1 MAGIIVDWNVFNYK
15 FSGRQREMF
24 ESLAY
29 TLFCFEFK
37 QKFGIFRYFNQPYI
51 ETQPIK
57 TDDGDVVGFQAKYY
71 DAATRLSSKKKE
83 IIEAIDGAKAKYAGI
98 NRYIIYTNKELSASK
113 DKGKVKPDY
122 QVEIEDH
129 GKKSGIQIEWRVKSN
144 FEFMLHDPR
153 LSAVKELYFSPNTD
167 LKRFAE
173 NIHKR
178 TCSILDGI
186 RSDIVFNDNNI
197 KIEYTQKEILDFSKS
212 DKNAFV
218 VYGIAGTGKSGYV
231 KDFCERIGKEQDL
244 CLLVFSAS
252 DFDVKE
258 ETELLSQFGKY
269 GLDDLISLYDE
280 DDNKYCVIESAEKYN
295 NFSNYDV
302 FRKAVHRMIETG
314 WKIIFTIRTQYK
326 NGFVNAILDG
336 ISISEFSI
344 DSIDESKLR
353 SLSENHGFEL
363 PGNKKL
369 YSFLCNLFYLKLY
382 LELLS
387 IGVAIPSDAKTFT
400 DQIWKQVIR
409 NDKQRQGNLP
419 VKREAFIINMAS
431 SLLDNDRYV
440 YEADASDDAE
450 VISLL
455 EEQGIIAP
463 YNDEPVLWVFNHDV
477 YEEIVVNHIFDSKY
491 KNSSDMRQITETF
504 NGSLRSRK
512 MYRIWLE
519 TKLRDM
525 DSGLFSALTNAL
537 SDSEFSQ
544 LWKDET
550 IIALMNSDNDEAFQ
564 LMDSTFAA
572 NNYALFTRTVFLLN
586 TACKRIRRTEF
597 YTKLAHTH
605 NISAYRFT
613 EPTGKAWRAVFSYIS
628 KHIDLIPWNKLN
640 LSFVTQAMDSWV
652 KSNVTGETTRIVGH
666 IALSL
671 KDKVWQEREKKSGLY
686 DDTMYKSINKIILFA
701 ANEIKDELVKLIDGI
716 INNGSFRIRD
726 KEYVFL
732 TQSLSNIYDCGKIC
746 EALPEKTLQ
755 LAWAYWHHKDDEN
768 IYYSP
773 ELLESSFGLNDRLH
787 SEYYPTSAYQTPIW
801 ALLRKNP
808 EKTID
813 FIIDLTNNAAKSYE
827 ESELNKNYN
836 ECYEIKLVL
845 SEKEV
850 VSQICSDRLWKIHRG
865 TGVAPHLLESAL
877 MALEDYVL
885 SYVEQLT
892 KEDAVALCYHLLEN
906 SNNAAITAVVMS
918 AVIAFPDKL
927 LEISCILL
935 KTKEL
940 FVLDRS
946 RFINEREANMF
957 RGLNKR
963 FDDERRLSNDKQF
976 RKKKFEDI
984 ILNYQVNSGGL
995 PEGDFKQRLDKLYSA
1010 IDSASTDIDKWH
1022 PSYQACFYRMDW
1034 RKYKQAGE
1042 PVING
1047 KQISIPMQADFPQQ
1061 VADYA
1066 KESEEASAKALGN
1079 MELLLWASSRYK
1091 GGKQYKDHCKYDD
1104 DPSFA
1109 LEEIISLAESDEE
1122 NVPLLSDDTASY
1134 TIAVLLRD
1142 FSSALDSA
1150 QYDYCKEAISGLGYE
1165 ILRKGSRFSGIDA
1178 KNAIITEIS
1187 RLVDM
1192 SNNSFNRTDPAV
1204 ILLAFM
1210 LDYRR
1215 QTGNN
1220 MIDPLAALWDR
1231 NREAACK
1238 LIVVFSKLAPL
1249 FDGKN
1254 IIKFVESNQTQI
1266 AELMSADNYSLES
1279 IDITALDHNSKVY
1292 IAAILDRHDT
1302 GIFDFVV
1309 SIGKEFWAK
1318 LFSDDYDDSIN
1329 KNFVL
1334 ESEYKKWL
1342 AEYLLF
1348 ITDDERSKLVQTLM
1362 PLVRF
1367 DRSFNRLLSDIISA
1381 ENANPRYEAFWNL
1394 WTLLQDY
1401 IFSRYEKNND
1411 YYKNAENDIRIGLGY
1426 EDVLSIYL
1434 LANPHW
1440 REGITQWHSLKVN
1453 NSSFY
1458 LAAANR
1464 TGYDPTT
1471 LFSVS
1476 YVLNTVGKTPFKA
1489 AGLDM
1494 LHIIIKNNHH
1504 LYQRSLIDNTLFYI
1518 EEYILSFVTEQ
1529 TELLQADASVK
1540 KKVVDVLDFLV
1551 ARGSTMGYLL
1561 REEMI

>member
-1 MAGIIVDWNVFNYK
+1 MAGNIADWNVFNYK

-24 ESLAY
+24 ESLSY
-29 TLFCFEFK
+29 ILFCFEFK
-37 QKFGIFRYFNQPYI
+37 QKYGVLRYYNQPYI
-51 ETQPIK
+51 ETLPIR
-57 TDDGDVVGFQAKYY
+57 TVDGDIVGFQAKYF
-71 DAATRLSSKKKE
+71 DAATKLSSRKNE
-83 IIEAIDGAKAKYAGI
+83 IIEAIAGAKTKYSEI
-98 NRYIIYTNKELSASK
+98 TKYIIYTNKELSVSK
-113 DKGKVKPDY
+113 TKGKVKPDY
-122 QVEIEDH
+122 QIEIENY
-129 GKKSGIQIEWRVKSN
+129 GEKIGIQIEWRVPSN
-144 FEFMLHDPR
+144 FEIMLLDPK
-153 LSAVKELYFSPNTD
+153 LSTVRELYFSPDTD
-167 LKRFAE
+167 LERFAE
-173 NIHKR
+173 KIQKR
-178 TCSILDGI
+178 TRSIIDGI
-186 RSDIVFNDNNI
+186 RSDIVFKDKNI
-197 KIEYTQKEILDFSKS
+197 KIEYPQMEILDFSKS

-218 VYGIAGTGKSGYV
+218 VYGNAGTGKSGYV
-231 KDFCERIGKEQDL
+231 KDFCEQVIKEKDSS
-244 CLLVFSAS
+244 LLVFSAS

-269 GLDDLISLYDE
+269 GLDYLMSLYDAE
-280 DDNKYCVIESAEKYN
+280 ENKYCVIESAEKYS
-295 NFSNYDV
+295 NFNNYDL
-302 FRKAVHRMIETG
+302 FRKAVHRLIESG
-314 WKIIFTIRTQYK
+314 WKIIFTIRTQYR

-336 ISISEFSI
+336 VSISEFCI
-344 DSIDESKLR
+344 DSIDETSLKALSAEHDFALPSNDKLC
-353 SLSENHGFEL
+353 
-363 PGNKKL
+363 KL
-369 YSFLCNLFYLKLY
+369 LCNLFYLKLY

-387 IGVAIPSDAKTFT
+387 SGTSMPSDAKTFI

-419 VKREAFIINMAS
+419 IRRETFIIKMAS
-431 SLLDNDRYV
+431 SLLDDDRYV
-440 YEADASDDAE
+440 YKADASDDAD

-491 KNSSDMRQITETF
+491 ENSSDMRQITETF

-525 DSGLFSALTNAL
+525 DGSLFSAITNAL
-537 SDSEFSQ
+537 SDNEFSQ

-550 IIALMNSDNDEAFQ
+550 IIALMNSENDEAFR
-564 LMDSTFAA
+564 LMDSSFAA
-572 NNYALFTRTVFLLN
+572 NNYAVFTRTVFLLN
-586 TACKRIRRTEF
+586 TACKCIKRTEF
-597 YTKLAHTH
+597 YTMLVQTQK
-605 NISAYRFT
+605 ISAYRFT
-613 EPTGKAWRAVFSYIS
+613 EPTGKAWHAVFSYIS

-671 KDKVWQEREKKSGLY
+671 KDVVWQDDGKKSVLY

-701 ANEIKDELVKLIDGI
+701 ANEIKDELAKLIDGI
-716 INNGSFRIRD
+716 ISNRSFGVRD

-732 TQSLSNIYDCGKIC
+732 TQALSNIYDCGKIC

-787 SEYYPTSAYQTPIW
+787 SEYYPTSAYQTPIR

-865 TGVAPHLLESAL
+865 TGVAPHLLESVL

-918 AVIAFPDKL
+918 AVIAYPDKL
-927 LEISCILL
+927 FEISCILL

-940 FVLDRS
+940 FDLDRS
-946 RFINEREANMF
+946 RLLREDEANMF

-963 FDDERRLSNDKQF
+963 FDDERRCSNDKEF
-976 RKKKFEDI
+976 RKKTFEDTV
-984 ILNYQVNSGGL
+984 LNYQVNSGSL
-995 PEGDFKQRLDKLYSA
+995 SEEDFKKRLDKLYSA

-1022 PSYQACFYRMDW
+1022 PIYQACFYRMDL

-1042 PVING
+1042 PITNG
-1047 KQISIPMQADFPQQ
+1047 KQISIPMQADMPQQ
-1061 VADYA
+1061 VIEYA
-1066 KESEEASAKALGN
+1066 EENEKVNARSLN
-1079 MELLLWASSRYK
+1079 RTDLLIWASSRYK
-1091 GGKQYKDHCKYDD
+1091 GDKQYKDHSKYDD
-1104 DPSFA
+1104 DPALA
-1109 LEEIISLAESDEE
+1109 LETIISLAESDKEDL
-1122 NVPLLSDDTASY
+1122 PLLSDETVSY

-1142 FSSALDSA
+1142 FGSTLDSE
-1150 QYDYCKEAISGLGYE
+1150 QYDCCKEAISDLGYE
-1165 ILRKGSRFSGIDA
+1165 ILNKNSRFSGIDA
-1178 KNAIITEIS
+1178 KKAIITEIS
-1187 RLVDM
+1187 NLIDV
-1192 SNNSFNRTDPAV
+1192 SNNSIEWTNP
-1204 ILLAFM
+1204 IIIILAFM

-1238 LIVVFSKLAPL
+1238 LVVVFSKLVPL
-1249 FDGKN
+1249 FDGKD
-1254 IIKFVESNQTQI
+1254 IIKFVDSNKTQI
-1266 AELMSADNYSLES
+1266 AEMMSADNYSLES

-1292 IAAILDRHDT
+1292 IATILDRHDT

-1309 SIGKEFWAK
+1309 SIGKEFWKK
-1318 LFSDDYDDSIN
+1318 LFCDDYDYSIN
-1329 KNFVL
+1329 KHFVL

-1348 ITDDERSKLVQTLM
+1348 INNDERSTLVQALM

-1367 DRSFNRLLSDIISA
+1367 DRSFSRLLSDIISA
-1381 ENANPRYEAFWNL
+1381 EDSDPRYEALWDL

-1401 IFSRYEKNND
+1401 IFSRYEKNVD
-1411 YYKNAENDIRIGLGY
+1411 HYKDAESDVRIGLGY

-1434 LANPHW
+1434 LANPYW
-1440 REGITQWHSLKVN
+1440 REGITEWHSLKKR

-1494 LHIIIKNNHH
+1494 LHIIIKNNPH

-1518 EEYILSFVTEQ
+1518 EEYIFSFVTEQ
-1529 TELLQADASVK
+1529 TELIQTDASVK
-1540 KKVVDVLDFLV
+1540 KKVLEVLDFLV

-1561 REEMI
+1561 REEMF

>member
-1 MAGIIVDWNVFNYK
+1 MAGIIVDWKVFDYK
-15 FSGRQREMF
+15 FSGKERETF

-29 TLFCFEFK
+29 MLFCYEFK

-83 IIEAIDGAKAKYAGI
+83 IIEAIDGAKAKYAEI

-167 LKRFAE
+167 LERFAE
-173 NIHKR
+173 KIQKR
-178 TCSILDGI
+178 TRSIIDGI

-302 FRKAVHRMIETG
+302 FRKAVHRLIGSG
-314 WKIIFTIRTQYK
+314 WKIVFTIRTQYK
-326 NGFVNAILDG
+326 NGFIGAILDG
-336 ISISEFSI
+336 VSIGEFCI
-344 DSIDESKLR
+344 DSIDETKLK
-353 SLSENHGFEL
+353 SLSAEHSFAL
-363 PGNKKL
+363 PSNDKL
-369 YSFLCNLFYLKLY
+369 CKLLCNLFYLKLY

-387 IGVAIPSDAKTFT
+387 SGTSMPSDAKTFI

-409 NDKQRQGNLP
+409 NDKQRQGNNLP

-613 EPTGKAWRAVFSYIS
+613 EPTGKAWHAVFSYIS
-628 KHIDLIPWNKLN
+628 KRIGLIPWDNQN

-652 KSNVTGETTRIVGH
+652 KSNATGETTRIVGH

-671 KDKVWQEREKKSGLY
+671 KDKVWQVGKKKSGQY
-686 DDTMYKSINKIILFA
+686 DDTIYKSINSIILFA

-716 INNGSFRIRD
+716 ISNKSFSVRD
-726 KEYVFL
+726 KDHVFL
-732 TQSLSNIYDCGKIC
+732 TLSLSNINECGKIC
-746 EALPEKTLQ
+746 EALPEKILQ
-755 LAWAYWHHKDDEN
+755 LAWAYWHHKDDTN

-773 ELLESSFGLNDRLH
+773 ELESPFGLNDHLQ
-787 SEYYPTSAYQTPIW
+787 SEYYPTSAYQTPIR
-801 ALLRKNP
+801 ALLRIEP

-813 FIIDLTNNAAKSYE
+813 FIINLTNHAAKCYK
-827 ESELNKNYN
+827 ESELNGNYN
-836 ECYEIKLVL
+836 ECYEIQLVL
-845 SEKEV
+845 SEKEII
-850 VSQICSDRLWKIHRG
+850 SQICSDRLWKTHRG
-865 TGVAPHLLESAL
+865 TGAAPHLLESVL

-885 SYVEQLT
+885 SYVEKLT
-892 KEDAVALCYHLLEN
+892 KEDSIALCLYLLRN

-918 AVIAFPDKL
+918 AVIAYPDKL
-927 LEISCILL
+927 FEISCILL

-940 FVLDRS
+940 FDLDRS
-946 RFINEREANMF
+946 RLLREDEANMF

-963 FDDERRLSNDKQF
+963 FDDERRRSNNKEF
-976 RKKKFEDI
+976 RRKSFEDI
-984 ILNYQVNSGGL
+984 VLQYQMNTGGL
-995 PEGDFKQRLDKLYSA
+995 SEEEFKQQRDRLYSV
-1010 IDSASTDIDKWH
+1010 IDSASVDIEKWH
-1022 PSYQACFYRMDW
+1022 PIYQACFYRMDL

-1042 PVING
+1042 PITNG
-1047 KQISIPMQADFPQQ
+1047 KQISIPMQADMPQQ
-1061 VADYA
+1061 VVEYS
-1066 KESEEASAKALGN
+1066 KESEKANTKAFGD

-1091 GGKQYKDHCKYDD
+1091 GDKQYKDHSKYDD
-1104 DPSFA
+1104 DPALA
-1109 LEEIISLAESDEE
+1109 LEEIISLAESDKEDL
-1122 NVPLLSDDTASY
+1122 PLLSDDTVSY
-1134 TIAVLLRD
+1134 TITVLLRD

-1192 SNNSFNRTDPAV
+1192 SNNSFDWTDPAV

-1220 MIDPLAALWDR
+1220 MIDPLAALWDK

-1238 LIVVFSKLAPL
+1238 MVVVFSKLVPL
-1249 FDGKN
+1249 FDGKD
-1254 IIKFVESNQTQI
+1254 IIEFVDSNKALI
-1266 AELMSADNYSLES
+1266 AELMFADNCSLDS
-1279 IDITALDHNSKVY
+1279 IDLTALDHNSKVY
-1292 IAAILDRHDT
+1292 IATILDRHDT

-1309 SIGKEFWAK
+1309 SIGVHFWEK
-1318 LFSDDYDDSIN
+1318 LFYDGYDDSIN
-1329 KNFVL
+1329 RIFVL
-1334 ESEYKKWL
+1334 ESEYKEWL

-1348 ITDDERSKLVQTLM
+1348 INNDERCMLVQALM
-1362 PLVRF
+1362 PRVRF
-1367 DRSFNRLLSDIISA
+1367 DRSFNRLLSDIIRA
-1381 ENANPRYEAFWNL
+1381 ENADPRYEAFWNL

-1401 IFSRYEKNND
+1401 IFCSYEKNVD
-1411 YYKNAENDIRIGLGY
+1411 HYKDVESDVRIGLGY

-1434 LANPHW
+1434 LANPYW
-1440 REGITQWHSLKVN
+1440 REGITEWHSLKKR

-1561 REEMI
+1561 REEMV